1 MSDKTLNV
9 KVEAKRLLKAWET
22 DGGRGIEFEL
32 DVICS
37 EKDVD
42 TFPEAGQKVTI
53 HVHLTRDMEDS
64 SFTPEP
70 EGSWKKAL
78 SEFLE
83 YDLLQDGFD
92 SYEGIGVG
100 DEYQAVIDEEPE
112 PASGG
117 REAPHPFD

>member
-1 MSDKTLNV
+1 
-9 KVEAKRLLKAWET
+9 
-22 DGGRGIEFEL
+22 
-32 DVICS
+32 
-37 EKDVD
+37 
-42 TFPEAGQKVTI
+42 
-53 HVHLTRDMEDS
+53 MEDP

-100 DEYQAVIDEEPE
+100 DKYQAVIDEEPI
-112 PASGG
+112 
-117 REAPHPFD
+117 